1 MKGHG
6 NIMKGLDNLIAG
18 MRYADAKYGNAG
30 LSQIGKGVG
39 YATGTNNARRGF
51 NQVFEEGGEIMQMRG
66 GETVIPNDVSIQAFK
81 QIATSDI
88 FNRTQTAVYDAIS
101 QYADQ
106 LREKQQAATR
116 EQMELQRLSQANV
129 DIQEQNSILKEML
142 YTMQDLL
149 TSSRNNER
157 HNAQTAG
164 KDITLDG
171 KKILRVQVNNK
182 VKTW

>member
-1 MKGHG
+1 
-6 NIMKGLDNLIAG
+6 
-18 MRYADAKYGNAG
+18 
-30 LSQIGKGVG
+30 
-39 YATGTNNARRGF
+39 
-51 NQVFEEGGEIMQMRG
+51 MRG

-88 FNRTQTAVYDAIS
+88 FSRTQSAVYDAIS

-106 LREKQQAATR
+106 LREKQQMATR

-149 TSSRNNER
+149 QSSRNNEQYNSR
-157 HNAQTAG
+157 TAG
-164 KDITLDG
+164 KDLNIDG
-171 KKILRVQVNNK
+171 QKLAKNTSKHQGKDMLSALFNVGGGL
-182 VKTW
+182 T